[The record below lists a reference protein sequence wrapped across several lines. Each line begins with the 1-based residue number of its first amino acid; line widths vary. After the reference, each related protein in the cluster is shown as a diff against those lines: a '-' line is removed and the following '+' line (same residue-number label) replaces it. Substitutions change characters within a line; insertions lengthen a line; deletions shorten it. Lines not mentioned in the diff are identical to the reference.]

1 MSEAP
6 ATAARP
12 ATAVELEWLGGDRL
26 RGRAGSH
33 EIVMDSPPVA
43 GQTPV
48 ETLALALAGCM
59 AMDVLLVV
67 RKGRYELKAMTAR
80 LLAER
85 APEEPRRF
93 VKIALHFALT
103 GEIPE
108 DRIARA
114 IQLSRDKYCSV
125 WHSLRQDITLS
136 TSFEVVPAVRARSR

>member
-59 AMDVLLVV
+59 AMDVLVV
-67 RKGRYELKAMTAR
+67 MKRGRFELSGLRAR
-80 LLAER
+80 LC
-85 APEEPRRF
+85 
-93 VKIALHFALT
+93 
-103 GEIPE
+103 G
-108 DRIARA
+108 
-114 IQLSRDKYCSV
+114 
-125 WHSLRQDITLS
+125 
-136 TSFEVVPAVRARSR
+136 